1 MGRDDE
7 EGDEGMTEEMAER
20 TLTSVAEIR
29 RVMGEELLVA
39 DECYVAAADRHS
51 PGEVA
56 TWRKVAER
64 LIQACVRLGAGRPV
78 VCDFDCIE
86 WED

>member
-1 MGRDDE
+1 M
-7 EGDEGMTEEMAER
+7 MTEEMAER

-29 RVMGEELLVA
+29 RVVGEELLVA
-39 DECYVAAADRHS
+39 YECHAAAADRHS
-51 PGEVA
+51 PGDMA

-64 LIQACVRLGAGRPV
+64 LRQVCVRLGAGRPTV
-78 VCDFDCIE
+78 YDFDCIE